1 MKILILGGGGMLGHK
16 LLQCWEKKFDV
27 RSTVRSD
34 YTRYRQY
41 EFFDVN
47 RIVENV
53 EVENLQ
59 IIEKTINEIRP
70 NVIVN
75 AVGIIKQLPSAK
87 NVVKTL
93 QINSIFPH
101 QLAEL
106 GEKYSARLITISTD
120 CVFSGTK
127 GNYTEADI
135 PDAPDLYGKS
145 KGLGEVTGEN
155 CLTLRTSIIGRELN
169 GAHSL
174 VEWFLS
180 NQGKTVKGYVNAIYT
195 GFPTVVFA
203 DIIADLIENH
213 PNLSGLYQV
222 SSEPINKYELLK
234 IIRDAYQAD
243 IRIEPF
249 EEFVIDRSLDST
261 KFRDAVG
268 FKPLEWHK
276 MVEIMAADNAIYKKF

>member
-1 MKILILGGGGMLGHK
+1 MKILIFGGGGMLGHK
-16 LLQCWEKKFDV
+16 LIQCWQNKFDV
-27 RSTVRSD
+27 RSTIRTD
-34 YTRYRQY
+34 YTKYQQF
-41 EFFDVN
+41 EFFDRN
-47 RIVENV
+47 RLIESV
-53 EVENLQ
+53 EVENFQ
-59 IIEKTINEIRP
+59 SIEQTIRDVRP

-87 NVVKTL
+87 NVIKTL

-101 QLAEL
+101 HLAEL
-106 GEKYSARLITISTD
+106 GEKYGARLITISTD

-127 GNYTEADI
+127 GNYTEDDI
-135 PDAPDLYGKS
+135 TDAQDLYGRS
-145 KGLGEVTGEN
+145 KNLGEVTNEN

-180 NQGKTVKGYVNAIYT
+180 NQGKTVKGYVKAIYT

-222 SSEPINKYELLK
+222 SSEPINKYDLLK
-234 IIRDAYQAD
+234 LIRDAYRAD

-249 EEFVIDRSLDST
+249 EDFVIDRSLDST
-261 KFRDAVG
+261 KFRNDVG
-268 FKPLEWHK
+268 FKPLEWSK
-276 MVEIMAADNAIYKKF
+276 MIEMMAADNAIYRKY

>member
-16 LLQCWEKKFDV
+16 LVQCWANKFDV
-27 RSTVRSD
+27 RSTIRTD
-34 YTRYRQY
+34 YTKYRQF
-41 EFFDVN
+41 EFFDVT

-53 EVENLQ
+53 EAENLQ

-106 GEKYSARLITISTD
+106 GEKYGARLITISTD

-127 GNYTEADI
+127 VNYTEADI
-135 PDAPDLYGKS
+135 PDAQDLYGKS

-155 CLTLRTSIIGRELN
+155 RLTLRTSIIGRELN

-180 NQGKTVKGYVNAIYT
+180 NQGETVKGYVNAIYT

-268 FKPLEWHK
+268 FKPLEWHE
-276 MVEIMAADNAIYKKF
+276 MIEIMAADNAIYKKY

>member
-34 YTRYRQY
+34 YTKYRQF